1 MKECTK
7 CGQVQD
13 EEEFESNRPYD
24 RKRGI
29 TTAHCRTCRMSSN
42 NYKRHWYATTEKR
55 RTMDPLT

>member
-1 MKECTK
+1 MKECSK

-29 TTAHCRTCRMSSN
+29 LTSQCKTCRASN
-42 NYKRHWYATTEKR
+42 NQYKRHWYATTEKQR
-55 RTMDPLT
+55 IEKPLT

>member
-29 TTAHCRTCRMSSN
+29 LTTRCKTCRATTN
-42 NYKRHWYATTEKR
+42 AYRRRWYATNEKQR
-55 RTMDPLT
+55 IENPIA